1 MDFGALGERLPLIL
15 AIVALILLQFF
26 LRRRRKPEGTHDE
39 IVQSLL
45 GEVKLNQAVVG
56 MLSAGQRPRRLEV
69 VTWQRNR
76 DKLEFL
82 DQPLRAALSD
92 AYRVAEEFNQ
102 QLDTARKY
110 KLSTSL
116 ANINPNRLGESLSQ
130 SQQGLED
137 WLLSQTGS
145 RETGKKYPGM
155 FDDWTGKS

>member
-82 DQPLRAALSD
+82 AQPLRAALSD

-116 ANINPNRLGESLSQ
+116 ANINPNSLNESLSQ
-130 SQQGLED
+130 SQQVLED
-137 WLLSQTGS
+137 WLLSQTGGK
-145 RETGKKYPGM
+145 EAGKKYPGM
-155 FDDWTGKS
+155 FDDWAGKS